1 MGLGE
6 PDHQGEKGGCK
17 GLTGGLGGTCI
28 HEMKAEHDQ
37 TFHHVVPATLTT
49 DTKRERERDQSIIA
63 MYLQYYTEKKRGPHL
78 CSTVLSTHL
87 SRSGDSPDTAVQVY
101 TVPLDCTGMTEIVTG
116 RLTLYPSGGS
126 AAILVFEV
134 LQNGTL
140 EAIKHLYI
148 YTR

>member
-1 MGLGE
+1 
-6 PDHQGEKGGCK
+6 
-17 GLTGGLGGTCI
+17 
-28 HEMKAEHDQ
+28 
-37 TFHHVVPATLTT
+37 
-49 DTKRERERDQSIIA
+49 
-63 MYLQYYTEKKRGPHL
+63 MYLQYYTEKKIVPHL

-140 EAIKHLYI
+140 EAIKHLHII
-148 YTR
+148 YQVDRDTQISVRLYSQRPRSDES